1 MARDEAGVL
10 MAEAQRSRLAITSA
24 ENQLAGLRA
33 ELSCQREDVARQR

>member
-1 MARDEAGVL
+1 MARDEAGTL
-10 MAEAQRSRLAITSA
+10 MAEAQRSRAAISSA